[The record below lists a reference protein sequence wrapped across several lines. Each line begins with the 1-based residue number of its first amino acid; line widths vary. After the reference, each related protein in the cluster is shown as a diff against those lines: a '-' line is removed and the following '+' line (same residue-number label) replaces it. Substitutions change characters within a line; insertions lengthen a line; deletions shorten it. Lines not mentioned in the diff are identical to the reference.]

1 LETTRAVDGFGPLL
15 VETSSSVA
23 ELGELV
29 RDAAAEPK
37 AIYPVG
43 GGTMMHL
50 GLPPSKAGIVV
61 DLRGLDRVIDYP
73 ARDMT
78 ITVEAGITIERLQE
92 VLGAENQWLP
102 VDVPLPEQAT
112 LGGAMAT
119 NASGPRR
126 YGYGTLRDYVIGISV
141 INDEGKEIKAGGRV
155 VKNVAGYDLMKL
167 YIGSLG
173 TLGIVSQVTLKVKPR
188 PEVSRLLLY
197 QCPSDALAR
206 ALEILHETHT
216 RPVLIDLM
224 GYAAGKVVHQTVS
237 KGLLAP
243 EDMSWILAIGYE
255 GSVQGVEWQV
265 HQLRDELPNDVAVLA
280 KECDGAQPD
289 GEMATLRDSALQHAF
304 LSFRAN
310 MLPSAVASFCRE
322 AAGLSPR
329 PILHAHAGSGIV
341 IGHVS
346 ADLTRERA
354 ATMLTTLT
362 AIATVAHGNLIV
374 TRCPPEWKR
383 DLPVW
388 GRSIGDRVLMRAV
401 KQKLDPHGIFNPG
414 RFVDGI

>member
-1 LETTRAVDGFGPLL
+1 MQPVFDLDGFPLS
-15 VETSSSVA
+15 VERPSNIS
-23 ELGELV
+23 ELAELV
-29 RDAAAEPK
+29 RRAQSSRQ
-37 AIYPVG
+37 AIYPLG
-43 GGTMMHL
+43 GRTTTGL
-50 GLPPSKAGIVV
+50 GLPPTKPGCGV

-78 ITVEAGITIERLQE
+78 ITVQAGITIERLQQ
-92 VLGAENQWLP
+92 VLRAENQWLP
-102 VDVPLPEQAT
+102 VDIPQPEKAT

-141 INDEGKEIKAGGRV
+141 VNSEGEEIKAGGRV

-173 TLGIVSQVTLKVKPR
+173 TLGIITQVTLKVKPR
-188 PEVSRLLLY
+188 PDATDLAVVPCPANQLDSLL
-197 QCPSDALAR
+197 DV
-206 ALEILHETHT
+206 LHSTRT
-216 RPVLIDLM
+216 RPVCVEVLSPEAAA
-224 GYAAGKVVHQTVS
+224 AAG
-237 KGLLAP
+237 LAELPP
-243 EDMSWILAIGYE
+243 EEWAVIVGFDGSPPAID
-255 GSVQGVEWQV
+255 WQAA
-265 HQLRDELPNDVAVLA
+265 QLRAELPGDFRSNTGGLPDSILDTF
-280 KECDGAQPD
+280 CDLLLRPD
-289 GEMATLRDSALQHAF
+289 AR
-304 LSFRAN
+304 LSFKAN
-310 MLPSAVASFCRE
+310 MLPSAVAGFCRE
-322 AAGLSPR
+322 ATKLSPR
-329 PILHAHAGSGIV
+329 PILQAHAGNGIV

-346 ADLTRERA
+346 ADLTREQA

-362 AIATVAHGNLIV
+362 AIATAAHGNLIV

-388 GRSIGDRVLMRAV
+388 GRTTGDRVLMRAI

>member
-1 LETTRAVDGFGPLL
+1 MQPVFHLDGLPLS
-15 VETSSSVA
+15 VERPSSTS
-23 ELGELV
+23 ELAELV
-29 RDAAAEPK
+29 RRAQSSKE
-37 AIYPVG
+37 AIYPLG
-43 GGTMMHL
+43 GRTMTGL
-50 GLPPSKAGIVV
+50 GLPPTKPGFGV

-92 VLGAENQWLP
+92 VLRAENQWLP
-102 VDVPLPEQAT
+102 VDVPLPKQAT

-173 TLGIVSQVTLKVKPR
+173 TLGIVSRVTLKVKPR
-188 PEVSRLLLY
+188 PDATDLAVIPCPADQLGSLL
-197 QCPSDALAR
+197 D
-206 ALEILHETHT
+206 ILHSTRT
-216 RPVLIDLM
+216 RPVCVEVLSPEAAAVAGMADLPAGEWALIV
-224 GYAAGKVVHQTVS
+224 GF
-237 KGLLAP
+237 
-243 EDMSWILAIGYE
+243 E
-255 GSVQGVEWQV
+255 GSSAAIEWQAA
-265 HQLRDELPNDVAVLA
+265 QLRTELPADIGSNVGALPESIMDTL
-280 KECDGAQPD
+280 CDLLLRPD
-289 GEMATLRDSALQHAF
+289 AR
-304 LSFRAN
+304 LSFKTN
-310 MLPSAVASFCRE
+310 MLPSAVAGFCRE
-322 AAGLSPR
+322 AARLSPR
-329 PILHAHAGSGIV
+329 PILQAHAGNGIV

-346 ADLTRERA
+346 ADLTREQA

-362 AIATVAHGNLIV
+362 PIATAAHGNLIV

-383 DLPVW
+383 NLPVW
-388 GRSIGDRVLMRAV
+388 GRSTGDRVLMRSV

>member
-1 LETTRAVDGFGPLL
+1 MQPVFYLDGLPLS
-15 VETSSSVA
+15 VERPSNIS
-23 ELGELV
+23 ELAELV
-29 RDAAAEPK
+29 RRAQSSKE
-37 AIYPVG
+37 AIYPLG
-43 GGTMMHL
+43 GRTMTGL
-50 GLPPSKAGIVV
+50 GLPPTKPGFGV

-92 VLGAENQWLP
+92 VLRAENQWLP
-102 VDVPLPEQAT
+102 VDVPLPDQAT

-141 INDEGKEIKAGGRV
+141 INEEGQEIKAGGRV

-173 TLGIVSQVTLKVKPR
+173 TLGIISQITLKVKPR
-188 PEVSRLLLY
+188 PEASRLFVLPCDLN
-197 QCPSDALAR
+197 ALQ
-206 ALEILHETHT
+206 
-216 RPVLIDLM
+216 PVLDCIHGSRTQPVCVEVWDS
-224 GYAAGKVVHQTVS
+224 AGFAMIQRQAVGDGPWMVMVM
-237 KGLLAP
+237 L
-243 EDMSWILAIGYE
+243 E
-255 GSVQGVEWQV
+255 GTTSAVEWQAN
-265 HQLRDELPNDVAVLA
+265 QLRQELSKTA
-280 KECDGAQPD
+280 GAELSEIADWQTSSV
-289 GEMATLRDSALQHAF
+289 GTGLRDFALWPDAR
-304 LSFRAN
+304 LSFKAN
-310 MLPSAVASFCRE
+310 LLPSAVAGFCRE
-322 AAGLSPR
+322 AAKLSPR
-329 PILHAHAGSGIV
+329 HILQAHAGSGIV

-346 ADLTRERA
+346 ADLTREQA

-362 AIATVAHGNLIV
+362 PIAAAAHGNLIV

-388 GRSIGDRVLMRAV
+388 GRSTGDRVLMRSV